1 MPLTPEQ
8 LQAELL
14 QLPASIRARL
24 AEALLD
30 SLDEPETDLDRTW
43 SVEAQRRFEE
53 IQSGV
58 VRTSPSSEVLARVRA
73 RLNDPR

>member
-14 QLPASIRARL
+14 QLSPSTRARL

-30 SLDEPETDLDRTW
+30 SLDEPDAELDQAW
-43 SVEAQRRFEE
+43 AAEAQRRYEE
-53 IQSGV
+53 IRAGN
-58 VRTSPSSEVLARVRA
+58 VRTGPATDAFTKARA